1 MDNRPIVMAFSVPMT
16 RKGPMN
22 PISFIAKCF
31 FRRTLQEKGP
41 ALTFARLCTSRHLQD
56 LQWIAFFMIFL
67 MFLALGIAI
76 YSFNV
81 KTFSIN
87 STVASALAAAAAAVL
102 NWTYQSG
109 SRRIGAVDL
118 FACEISVIC
127 RVFIVVDYA
136 VSSVEQ
142 AKRESEIA
150 KRAVRVGS
158 QLSPDDQQDLESGG
172 SRKFTSEEHYTPV
185 YDGQLS
191 ELEPL
196 DVNVVTYVTEFY
208 TYRKTMV
215 DYLRAISATTTVNE
229 RARLMSQSIY
239 MQFLMYESAR
249 RAIGELIEFEPNK
262 AESIVNILC
271 SEVVVFGFLQTRY
284 ENDYRGKR
292 LRLRCEEYQ
301 GIVPDLYK
309 NIMGQRHSSWIKAQ
323 TTAPELIERYRTM
336 CSALDI
342 EPRV

>member
-1 MDNRPIVMAFSVPMT
+1 
-16 RKGPMN
+16 MN
-22 PISFIAKCF
+22 PISFVANCF

-56 LQWIAFFMIFL
+56 LQWIAFLMIFL
-67 MFLALGIAI
+67 VLVTLGIAI

-81 KTFSIN
+81 TTFSVN

-109 SRRIGAVDL
+109 SRRLGAVDF

-127 RVFIVVDYA
+127 RVFIVVDFA
-136 VSSVEQ
+136 QSCVER

-150 KRAVRVGS
+150 ERDLGTML
-158 QLSPDDQQDLESGG
+158 QPSPHDQQEVESGG
-172 SRKFTSEEHYTPV
+172 TRKFTSEEHYTPV

-215 DYLRAISATTTVNE
+215 DYLRAVGAANNVNVS
-229 RARLMSQSIY
+229 ARLMSQMIY

-249 RAIGELIEFEPNK
+249 LAIGELIEFEPNK
-262 AESIVNILC
+262 AESLVNILC
-271 SEVVVFGFLQTRY
+271 SELVAFGFLQTHY
-284 ENDYRGKR
+284 QNDYRGKR
-292 LRLRCEEYQ
+292 LRLRCEQYQ
-301 GIVPDLYK
+301 KIVPDLYK
-309 NIMGQRHSSWIKAQ
+309 NIMCQNHPNWIKAQ
-323 TTAPELIERYRTM
+323 TTVPELITRYKTM
-336 CSALDI
+336 CSALNV
-342 EPRV
+342 ELSL